1 MATIVTVH
9 GTFASGPLEGTK
21 WWQRGSPFT
30 AYIGELIESTDG
42 SLKLEPHVWNGLNS
56 ETSRRAAGEAL
67 AQTLADLDAAG
78 EPFVVVGHSHGGSV
92 VSAALLRSAKM
103 RRPLAAMQR
112 WITVGT
118 PFIKTERQRFLFSRL
133 GVFGKAIYLTL
144 LTFLVL
150 GMLAVFVGAHDREP
164 AMWLLALAT
173 FAGPIALFYAILRY
187 QESRRSTRF
196 NRRLLG
202 FASQHY
208 AERWLSLWHAKDE
221 AVQSLKAV
229 KRLDVQ
235 IFSRDFAASTLNLL
249 AIVIIPLLC
258 LWALNSEPTM
268 DAIAGKVFTL
278 IEGAAEDELYP
289 SSGTNIFEN
298 AAVMF
303 VGLLVIPP
311 SLILPADFIREMSF
325 GGQLGLLFVGIAVLL
340 GGAFLLTWG
349 FNFLA
354 RLASHGLSLLLN
366 PMTLSQL
373 KAVAYG
379 SDTREDLAIDA
390 GEWPI
395 WMNQGYPPL
404 PATIGDE
411 LELASDQAIGHAIP
425 KFRNVVESLA
435 EADSPEATSDV
446 LADYLTWPELI
457 HTSYFTQERFAKLV
471 AFAICQCEGFRAS
484 ALFQQDPEYADI
496 ERSYAGIVSGAMVRP
511 VQS

>member
-9 GTFASGPLEGTK
+9 GTFATGPLEGTK
-21 WWQRGSPFT
+21 WWQQGSPF
-30 AYIGELIESTDG
+30 G
-42 SLKLEPHVWNGLNS
+42 SYLAGLVDSDDDALKIEPHIWNGLNS

-67 AQTLADLDAAG
+67 AVRLTRLDEAG

-92 VSAALLRSAKM
+92 ISAALLRCAKM
-103 RRPLAAMQR
+103 RRPLSAMQR
-112 WITVGT
+112 WMTVGT
-118 PFIKTERQRFLFSRL
+118 PFIKTERQRLLFSRL
-133 GVFGKAIYLTL
+133 GIFGKAIYLIL

-150 GMLAVFVGAHDREP
+150 GILAVFVGADDRDP
-164 AMWLLALAT
+164 ALWLLAFAT
-173 FAGPIALFYAILRY
+173 FAGPLALFYAILRY
-187 QESRRSTRF
+187 QESRRSFRF

-202 FASQHY
+202 FASKHY
-208 AERWLSLWHAKDE
+208 AARWLSLWHAKDE

-235 IFSRDFAASTLNLL
+235 IFSRNFAASSLNLL

-268 DAIAGKVFTL
+268 DAIAAKVFTL
-278 IEGAAEDELYP
+278 IEGAAEDELY
-289 SSGTNIFEN
+289 SSGGSNIFEN

-311 SLILPADFIREMSF
+311 SLILPADFILALDTW
-325 GGQLGLLFVGIAVLL
+325 GQMVLL
-340 GGAFLLTWG
+340 LVAIMLLLGAAYVLTLAFNG
-349 FNFLA
+349 FA
-354 RLASHGLSLLLN
+354 RLVSHGLSLVLN
-366 PMTLSQL
+366 PMTLAQL
-373 KAVAYG
+373 KSVAYG

-404 PATIGDE
+404 PATIADE

-435 EADSPEATSDV
+435 DAESPEATSDV

-457 HTSYFTQERFAKLV
+457 HTSYFTQERFAKLL
-471 AFAICQCEGFRAS
+471 AYAICQCEGFRSS
-484 ALFQQDPEYADI
+484 AHFESDPEFAEIAQAYAT
-496 ERSYAGIVSGAMVRP
+496 IVEGAVVTP
-511 VQS
+511 A